1 MITLECELL
10 RSTSTKCTSKITE
23 DSDVS
28 EINTASNISS
38 PDNESQ
44 FIRYPST
51 SPIAVLNQISEP
63 STSKSNLSLSTT
75 SPGAFCYLCN
85 WDLELCGKF
94 DTLTPR
100 VVTLS
105 KIFRLFLILDI
116 SQIVEL
122 LTEIGF
128 ENISEV
134 FIKNDFTIEGLMAI
148 EKSDLIALG
157 LSIGLAQQF
166 LLSLQ
171 KYKKKP
177 QTDKD
182 EERKRRLKLV
192 LEEIER
198 LDLLDTFIE
207 NKILHKDIRHLSVD
221 DLAKMGV
228 LYGKRKEWSKS
239 LAKINCK

>member
-1 MITLECELL
+1 ME
-10 RSTSTKCTSKITE
+10 
-23 DSDVS
+23 
-28 EINTASNISS
+28 N
-38 PDNESQ
+38 
-44 FIRYPST
+44 
-51 SPIAVLNQISEP
+51 
-63 STSKSNLSLSTT
+63 SL
-75 SPGAFCYLCN
+75 C
-85 WDLELCGKF
+85 
-94 DTLTPR
+94 

-105 KIFRLFLILDI
+105 KIFRPFLILDI

-128 ENISEV
+128 KNISEI
-134 FIKNDFTIEGLMAI
+134 FINNDFTIEGLMAI

-157 LSIGLAQQF
+157 LSIGQAQQF
-166 LLSLQ
+166 LLSLE

-192 LEEIER
+192 LKEIER

-207 NKILHKDIRHLSVD
+207 NKILYKDIRHLSVD